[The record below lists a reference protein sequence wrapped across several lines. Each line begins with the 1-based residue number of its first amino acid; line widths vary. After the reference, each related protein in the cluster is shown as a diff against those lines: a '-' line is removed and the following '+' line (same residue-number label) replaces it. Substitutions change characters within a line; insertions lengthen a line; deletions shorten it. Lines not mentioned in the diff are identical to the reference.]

1 MLLIG
6 IAAPLSLMA
15 IAVLLL
21 STSIT
26 LRVMATQQINETLS
40 QFL

>member
-26 LRVMATQQINETLS
+26 SRVMATQRINETLS
-40 QFL
+40 QFP